1 MRVLALDIGKK
12 RIGVASGDTDTR
24 IATPVRV
31 MPAHEVTG
39 NARTW
44 QRLLED
50 YEPEL
55 LICGLPL
62 SMSGQAGMQAR
73 AVREQAQA
81 HIETFAQ
88 IAKILGIKCRMVG
101 EEPTDEITNEINK
114 AMTELMPKFGLEP
127 VIIPR
132 LEIEGTLVTGTLTR
146 GLAEEKRDDELA
158 RFVPE
163 TTLRVIRG
171 EMI

>member
-55 LICGLPL
+55 LICGLLL

-81 HIETFAQ
+81 IAQAAGLPLEFSDERLSSAQAKRYLREQGMDERAMRGNVDAVAASLFLETWLDAR
-88 IAKILGIKCRMVG
+88 AN
-101 EEPTDEITNEINK
+101 DEGCG
-114 AMTELMPKFGLEP
+114 A
-127 VIIPR
+127 
-132 LEIEGTLVTGTLTR
+132 
-146 GLAEEKRDDELA
+146 RDD
-158 RFVPE
+158 
-163 TTLRVIRG
+163 
-171 EMI
+171 